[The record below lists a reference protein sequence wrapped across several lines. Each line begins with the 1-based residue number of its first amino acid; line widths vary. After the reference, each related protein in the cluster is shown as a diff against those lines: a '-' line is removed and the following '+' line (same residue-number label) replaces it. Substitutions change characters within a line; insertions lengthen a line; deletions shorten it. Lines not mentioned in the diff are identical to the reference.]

1 MTRHKHYTFRDGQ
14 QVIEHGVRYL
24 GAIRD
29 ALDDLQGDDHGE
41 RVTMLLDSVAAEHR
55 NLLGSLERLKGD
67 TTDKMRNTYTQY
79 TVEMPEEIEP
89 PEQPLTTLGLIQWL
103 SGALEPLQ
111 EMFEELSENRDAEDA
126 TEVYA
131 SLAQQIESQQ
141 MRLSKEYQRTEDL

>member
-111 EMFEELSENRDAEDA
+111 EMFNELSENRDAEDA

>member
-24 GAIRD
+24 RAIRD
-29 ALDDLQGDDHGE
+29 ALDDLIDQDHGE
-41 RVTMLLDSVAAEHR
+41 RVKMLLSTVVSEHRGLLDS
-55 NLLGSLERLKGD
+55 LDRLQED

-89 PEQPLTTLGLIQWL
+89 PEQPLTSLGLVQWL

-111 EMFEELSENRDAEDA
+111 NMFKELAENRDSEDA

-131 SLAQQIESQQ
+131 SLAQQIESHQ